1 MEPWVLLQE
10 VAVPEPLCVTR
21 TIDGVARTFAGD
33 LRAGDLQGDGKLS
46 FVVYRS
52 LDCAHDEG
60 GMKPCFMGAF
70 DVSGQMLWHVGDGG
84 EQPCR
89 PGPVALFDLDGDG
102 VDEILCFFLDAT
114 RSAPPDS
121 LANVVMQIRSGRTGE
136 VLRQAAPP
144 ELRACAGRGPNW
156 AHQRLLLANL
166 RGLERPRDFVV
177 KLGTVV
183 LAFDEN
189 LRVLWRYECPWEKY
203 GNCPAYIPSVGDIDD
218 DGRDEVNG
226 GYYLLDHDG
235 RVLWE
240 RAWAHHMDS
249 VAICPWD
256 DGRMR
261 AVGSGGGHVLDAAGN
276 VVLCLGEGLVP
287 HGQEV
292 RIARFDPADPEPQMA
307 MRWNAHD
314 PALLLANTRGEVVA
328 RCTLNTSPNNTGME
342 AIFPDGPNGC
352 AVLYN
357 GGMVWDPLTGENWCL
372 PGLPHPT
379 PIGRMSW
386 YHCIP
391 VVLWHDGAEG
401 IVLYNPWEPIVRV
414 YGPTSHADH
423 PQCFRPSPRQYNAR
437 LMD

>member
-1 MEPWVLLQE
+1 MESWVLLQE
-10 VAVPEPLCVTR
+10 IAVPKPLCVTR

-33 LRAGDLQGDGKLS
+33 VRVGDLQGDGQLT

-70 DVSGQMLWHVGDGG
+70 DASGRVLWQVGEGG

-114 RSAPPDS
+114 QTTPPES
-121 LANVVMQIRSGRTGE
+121 LANVVVQIRSGGTGE
-136 VLRQAAPP
+136 VLRQATPP
-144 ELRACAGRGPNW
+144 ELQACAGRGPNW

-166 RGLERPRDFVV
+166 RGLDHPRDFVV
-177 KLGTVV
+177 KLGTVI
-183 LAFDEN
+183 LAFDED
-189 LRVLWRYECPWEKY
+189 LRVLWRYECPWEEY
-203 GNCPAYIPSVGDIDD
+203 GNCPAYIPSVGDIDG

-256 DGRMR
+256 GGQMR
-261 AVGSGGGHVLDAAGN
+261 AIGSGGGHVLDAAGN

-292 RIARFDPADPEPQMA
+292 RIARFDPAEPEPQMA
-307 MRWNAHD
+307 LRWNAHD
-314 PALLLANTRGEVVA
+314 PALLLANTRGEVIA

-357 GGMVWDPLTGENWCL
+357 GGMVWNPLTGDSLRL
-372 PGLPHPT
+372 PGLPDPT

-391 VVLWHDGAEG
+391 VVLWDDDAEG
-401 IVLYNPWEPIVRV
+401 MVLYNPWEPIVRV
-414 YGPTSHADH
+414 YGPASRADH
-423 PQCFRPSPRQYNAR
+423 PRCFRPSPRQYNAR